1 MDKIKIRFAEEN
13 DSNEILDIY
22 TPYILN
28 TPITF
33 EYDRPDEEE
42 FKNRIIETKKKY
54 PYLVCSIDNKIIG
67 YAYASQYKNRKAYD
81 YTAEISIYIK
91 DGYKGKHIG
100 QNLYMALI
108 EILKLQNLKILYA
121 CITVHPTLKSSDF
134 HKKLGFKEIGFFK
147 NSGFKDGKWYDTAW
161 YSLNIGDFEPSPK
174 ELIPIGKIS
183 KKKLNKIFQKYEEAM
198 NQTTI

>member
-1 MDKIKIRFAEEN
+1 MNNIRIRFAEEN
-13 DSNEILDIY
+13 DGNEILDIY

-42 FKNRIIETKKKY
+42 FKNRIVKTKKLF
-54 PYLVCSIDNKIIG
+54 PYLVCTIDNKIIG

-91 DGYKGKHIG
+91 EGYKGKHIG

-108 EILKLQNLKILYA
+108 EILKLQNLQLLYA
-121 CITVHPTLKSSDF
+121 CITIHPTLKSSDF
-134 HKKLGFKEIGFFK
+134 HKKLGFKEIGYFEK
-147 NSGFKDGKWYDTAW
+147 SGFKDGQWYDTAW
-161 YSLNIGDFEPSPK
+161 YSLEIGDFKPSPK
-174 ELIPIGKIS
+174 ELIPI
-183 KKKLNKIFQKYEEAM
+183 NKINKENINNIFRKYEE
-198 NQTTI
+198 TINK

>member
-1 MDKIKIRFAEEN
+1 MNKIKIRFAEEN

-42 FKNRIIETKKKY
+42 FKNRIVKTKKLY
-54 PYLVCSIDNKIIG
+54 PYLVYTIDSRIIG

-91 DGYKGKHIG
+91 EGYKGKHIG
-100 QNLYMALI
+100 QNLYMSLI
-108 EILKLQNLKILYA
+108 EILKLQNLQLLYA
-121 CITVHPTLKSSDF
+121 CITIHPTLKSSDF
-134 HKKLGFKEIGFFK
+134 HKKLGFKEIGYFEK
-147 NSGFKDGKWYDTAW
+147 SGFKDGQWYDTAW
-161 YSLNIGDFEPSPK
+161 YSLEIGDFKPNPK
-174 ELIPIGKIS
+174 EFIPINKIN
-183 KKKLNKIFQKYEEAM
+183 KEKLNKIYRKYEEAI
-198 NQTTI
+198 NK